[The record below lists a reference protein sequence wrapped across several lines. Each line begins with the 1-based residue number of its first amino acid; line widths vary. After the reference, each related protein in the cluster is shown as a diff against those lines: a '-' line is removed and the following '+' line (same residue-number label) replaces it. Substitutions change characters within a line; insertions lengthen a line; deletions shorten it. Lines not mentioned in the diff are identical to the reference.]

1 MPPKESKYPS
11 TDFKPDI
18 KDTLSVII
26 TNKKHLFHTEEEV
39 YESFIS
45 VGDVSNVSYK
55 DGSDILDTLDS
66 RKDIQ
71 LDFESGHSLLLAVSH
86 QHYDITGDIADECK
100 TYNEHHENV
109 GGFSDSISRKRK
121 KSKKVDSFWTKK
133 TSERMNM
140 KRE

>member
-1 MPPKESKYPS
+1 MPLPKVNTEQAA
-11 TDFKPDI
+11 TD
-18 KDTLSVII
+18 KDLTFSVII

-45 VGDVSNVSYK
+45 VDDVTNISYK

-71 LDFESGHSLLLAVSH
+71 LDSESGHSLLVAVNH

-109 GGFSDSISRKRK
+109 GRFSNSISRKTK
-121 KSKKVDSFWTKK
+121 KSKELSCYYWDVSRSGNYYPNT
-133 TSERMNM
+133 
-140 KRE
+140 